1 MISPPAGGVRIMV
14 SSRPVDFR
22 NGLDGLAAM
31 VQQALHANPFA
42 GDIFVFRAKRADRVK
57 ILYWDGTGLCLFHKR
72 LEQGRFAW
80 PPVDGGAIRLS
91 AGQLGLLLEGL
102 EWSRVRPRP
111 VIAPMVAA

>member
-1 MISPPAGGVRIMV
+1 MISAAAGVRIMV
-14 SSRPVDFR
+14 ASRPVDVR

-31 VQQALHANPFA
+31 VQQALNENPFA
-42 GDIFVFRAKRADRVK
+42 GDIFVFRSKRAYRVK

-72 LEQGRFAW
+72 LEEGRFAW
-80 PPVDGGAIRLS
+80 PPVDDGTIRLS

-111 VIAPMVAA
+111 VIAPRVAA